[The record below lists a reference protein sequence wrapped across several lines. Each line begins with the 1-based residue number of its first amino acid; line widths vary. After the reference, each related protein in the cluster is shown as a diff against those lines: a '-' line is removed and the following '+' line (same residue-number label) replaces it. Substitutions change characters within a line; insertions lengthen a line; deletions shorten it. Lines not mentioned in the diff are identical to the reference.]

1 MASRAQTAF
10 LHRPVHPTL
19 VTSPVPPQVA
29 DWAHHLGTIWF
40 DSALTSPGATSFLAI
55 QPLFF
60 LQGKLPVIACL
71 DHAIRIGK
79 KENPTGALAGFFDY
93 EGNYC
98 FGFYDHLFPW
108 NPQTQNWIGP
118 TPPRPP
124 SNQKQIPQA
133 LSSSKI
139 QATPYSTFRLNLA
152 PQIARHEF
160 LAAVR
165 KIQAYIADG
174 DIYQACFTYD
184 WLGTFHG
191 DPWQLYLSLRS
202 LSPAPY
208 AAFAN
213 FPNLTFLSASP
224 ELFLQFKQTQVCT
237 RPIKGTRKRGI
248 KSDIELQKELLA
260 SEKER
265 AELTMITDLE
275 RNDLGRVCEFG
286 SIHVPELFRV
296 EHYAHVLHLVSTV
309 CGKLRGGCSHPQAL
323 AACFPGGS
331 ITGAPKIRAMQILA
345 ELEQRPRGVYTGA
358 IGYFGFNGNSQF
370 NIAIRTLLLEGPIAR
385 YGTGA
390 GIVADSIPE
399 LEWEETLA
407 KAQAIRELS
416 ENPATPVSTAQTS
429 PAAA

>member
-1 MASRAQTAF
+1 MASRAQTTF
-10 LHRPVHPTL
+10 PDTQPHPAL
-19 VTSPVPPQVA
+19 LSSPVPPQVA
-29 DWAHHLGTIWF
+29 LWAHHLGTIWF
-40 DSALTSPGATSFLAI
+40 DSALACPGATSFLAI
-55 QPLFF
+55 QPSFF
-60 LQGKLPVIACL
+60 LQGKLPAIAPL
-71 DHAIRIGK
+71 DHAICVGK

-98 FGFYDHLFPW
+98 FGFYEHLFPW
-108 NPQTQNWIGP
+108 NPQTQTWIGP

-124 SNQKQIPQA
+124 SNPKQLLQS
-133 LSSSKI
+133 LDSRNN
-139 QATPYSTFRLNLA
+139 QATSNSTFCLNLC
-152 PQIARHEF
+152 PQITRQEF
-160 LAAVR
+160 LAAVH
-165 KIQAYIADG
+165 KIQAYIAAG

-184 WLGTFHG
+184 WTGTFHG
-191 DPWQLYLSLRS
+191 DPWHLYLSLRS

-213 FPNLTFLSASP
+213 FPNLTLLSASP
-224 ELFLQFKQTQVCT
+224 ELFLQFNQTQVCT

-248 KSDIELQKELLA
+248 KSDNELQNELLA

-296 EHYAHVLHLVSTV
+296 ERYAHVLHLVSTV

-345 ELEQRPRGVYTGA
+345 ELELRPRGVYTGA

-407 KAQAIRELS
+407 KAQAIRELG
-416 ENPATPVSTAQTS
+416 ENPATPIATAQAS